1 MSVWAGRLSPW
12 IPPGARWGLEA
23 GNPIRRAEQFT
34 PSLGSFLEALN
45 NQIRYVYPFLFGNLN
60 DFPRNFHSNLLTP
73 MKCLIEGLFAF
84 YDIVITVSIKI

>member
-1 MSVWAGRLSPW
+1 
-12 IPPGARWGLEA
+12 
-23 GNPIRRAEQFT
+23 
-34 PSLGSFLEALN
+34 LEALN